1 MRLSTS
7 EHARVKTML
16 IVFTRSIRRVDNL
29 IFTQKFSK
37 KFIFIFYVLHNAFIM
52 RFFIP
57 E

>member
-1 MRLSTS
+1 
-7 EHARVKTML
+7 ML